1 MTDTSFYPSVSTLLP
16 LDAIPP
22 NLGFVQEGLHAV
34 FDRLFFRDLQ
44 VQKSAHGDV
53 GFYQLS
59 LVIYRRLG
67 FEIPGTGGVA
77 LVMYPDL
84 VAGPETSIPIALS
97 YRWQILKY
105 VRHFQHA
112 SLVELPRLVF
122 DALVEISGAPPP
134 ALLARLIDLF
144 HGAAADPVQDL
155 VNSINLEHLPS
166 VLLTNP
172 TLQNPG
178 AAPHE
183 VIDDLL
189 AQLEQSQTFTLYE
202 LIYDYLSSADSV
214 DQVFNDISTFFGQW
228 VKEFSRDD
236 FKAFLVPRCSVAIRD
251 LSLALEFPRT
261 LLQPVDANTGEVIDA
276 NSTLPEDQKQK
287 SRLTFVAGSVL
298 YSTETGFEF
307 DSLGTFSF
315 TTSQIGDTGLTLGFD
330 DMKLDLSRTKNIP
343 EATADGRPVDFV
355 GVYVKEATIGLPNRW
370 FKASGTTTGT
380 GPKLVG
386 TNLIIG
392 TGGFSGK
399 IGFDAAGVMHTQ
411 IGNIEAGLTA
421 FDLRF
426 ERNAIVES
434 NIRGWITIPGFK
446 DALGN
451 DATID
456 IRAHIA
462 QDGDFSVTATEKDGI
477 LIRIPGVMDFVI
489 YTLGF
494 GREDDR
500 FFLCASG
507 TATLTFQIPAL
518 TFDRPISVDLKKLV
532 IWEDGTFEIEGGT
545 LVLPKAVTLKVGP
558 VTLSVT
564 ALGTGSY
571 ERNGFSYK
579 WLSFDGGVDVNSGS
593 VQVQA
598 SGLKIYWRTDGP
610 PLDVFM
616 RVEGIA
622 VDMVIPGSKSADEAA
637 VLISGFLQV
646 KEPDPDATGSSA
658 GAEYA
663 GGIRLMLPRA
673 GIGASAAMRLNP
685 SIPSFLI
692 DAELSL
698 SVPIVIGNTNL
709 AFYAFRVL
717 LGMHY
722 VADRAAVNLPPDA
735 SWYEYYKKQVPLS
748 YREGVNV
755 DKFTSRKG
763 FSLGAGAV
771 VGTASDSAKA
781 ISAKLFLLLSL
792 PDVLLLVGQAAV
804 LGERADLRAT
814 EPPFSV
820 VIAVTRESIQ
830 AAFGVDYQVPEGS
843 GAILDLQALVEMGFF
858 FQDSGAWYINAGVD
872 TPASK
877 RITARIL
884 TLFDAWSYLMLSAS
898 GIRAGAGV
906 SWDFAKGFGP
916 VRFEAHVYLDTQGRL
931 SFKPK
936 QIGGRILM
944 GGSAAVKVFKFKMG
958 VSLAAALA
966 AEAPKP
972 FIVTGSVS
980 VELDLPKPVKKLGG
994 TFTLDFTWTFDSNL
1008 ETAALPVFNEDA
1020 PSEAARAVC
1029 VATRERFALNVAPGA
1044 MAAALPPP
1052 PTAGWSGSFDDFVVP
1067 LDSTID
1073 VEFKRPV
1080 APGPAVTNIGVTGTG
1095 FANADL
1101 VPPQRGKSPQVRHEY
1116 VVEEVRIRSWNPAAG
1131 RWDDYDVYG
1140 ALTPLAHLSFVDPAD
1155 LAGLREGWWQADQ
1168 PGRVNKLSLLSQT
1181 PLSYVN
1187 DTAGPFIPENSGITT
1202 ETLFCPEP
1210 PRPERCVAVDG
1221 PAWPDPMA
1229 SGRRYAFDGVDVR
1242 LTGGDGRAI
1251 PFPNTFGHLRGVA
1264 LRPGWRL
1271 EIVFP
1276 EPAARVR
1283 LKLATL
1289 SDGVTVH
1296 YRRRRQTGVNP
1307 SHQPVYDDIT
1317 MRSEV
1322 ADPLRLQQPLVYD
1335 APGAPIDR
1343 VVIEAG
1349 ECDCRDGPTAV
1360 ATAPAGGRPPW
1371 PDRGPPPPAPPAPPP
1386 CGSLEA
1392 YFAMVCAEVRGQ
1404 LAALE
1409 AEVAQLLAQA
1419 AEHELLADGAQG
1431 ECCSPALAVHHHGL
1445 AEELRAEADEL
1456 RGQMEA
1462 LAALL
1467 RCCPGAVPLRGDTVG
1482 EGLGGQRPPRQDY
1495 PPCNLD
1501 RSFDYG
1507 CATFFF
1513 GFCWLPAEDAA
1524 YNATIPGA
1532 GALLASNTAMVTA
1545 INRTLH
1551 PIWRLDTLYAV
1562 TLQVVDR
1569 VTVDEQGISTAAR
1582 RYLHL
1587 GFRTRGPLGHFHPYR
1602 AEYQALLAADRADQF
1617 RLQSLKPYIDFAHSY
1632 PSADGNVL
1640 NAKPLY
1646 YVEPRLRLA
1655 WLHPYVATM
1664 FGGQFDAYNGNP
1676 AVSSTLEV
1684 AILDPVDPRPAP
1696 GAPGEVPPVYLAFT
1710 AGLARHSPPDV
1721 KLLNNLATQGDP
1733 CTGVGQ
1739 GGIAPP
1745 GVQATVSVER
1755 LKPRKLYLAVF
1766 TARFG
1771 AAVQE
1776 VHRENFRTSR
1786 YADHPE
1792 QVNSYRLADADGTY
1806 LRDAVYDDVAVT
1818 LDAGR
1823 TAQLVALLSHAP
1835 PSGDPLEREYGH
1847 PFDRLAQGVLRL
1859 PALDPPVGTDFTIVR
1874 DAAGGGVLGFLVRSP
1889 EPLID
1894 PRITDAG
1901 AAPTLVL
1908 TQRNAPPVSFTTV
1921 HSKDRAMAFVGH
1933 PGLNVALHD
1942 LDFTFTLP
1950 EWNGAAWAPAS
1961 VVTVTLFLSPPVDPT
1976 GPAGPALSPGGVTQ

>member
-1 MTDTSFYPSVSTLLP
+1 MSTDTSFYPSVSTLLP

-22 NLGFVQEGLHAV
+22 NLGFVQDGLHAV

-44 VQKSAHGDV
+44 VQKSTHGDV

-59 LVIYRRLG
+59 LVLYRRLG

-77 LVMYPDL
+77 LVLNPSQ
-84 VAGPETSIPIALS
+84 VPGQITEIPIALS

-105 VRHFQHA
+105 VREFQHA

-134 ALLARLIDLF
+134 ALLARLVDLV

-155 VNSINLEHLPS
+155 VNSINLEHLPAIP
-166 VLLTNP
+166 LTKLSDP
-172 TLQNPG
+172 Q
-178 AAPHE
+178 AAADE

-202 LIYDYLSSADSV
+202 LIYGYLSTADSV
-214 DQVFNDISTFFGQW
+214 DQVFDDISTFFAQW

-236 FKAFLVPRCSVAIRD
+236 FEAFLIPRCSVALRD

-261 LLQPVDANTGEVIDA
+261 LLKPVNAQGEIIDA
-276 NSTLPEDQKQK
+276 TSSLPEDQKQK

-307 DSLGTFSF
+307 DTLGTFKF
-315 TTSQIGDTGLTLGFD
+315 TTSQIGNTGLTLGFD

-355 GVYVKEATIGLPNRW
+355 GVYVKEATIGLPNKW
-370 FKASGTTTGT
+370 FKASGKVTGT

-399 IGFDAAGVMHTQ
+399 IGFDAAGVMHTR

-434 NIRGWITIPGFK
+434 NIRGWITIPGFQ
-446 DALGN
+446 DTTGN
-451 DATID
+451 DATLE

-477 LIRIPGVMDFVI
+477 PIRIPGVMDFVV
-489 YTLGF
+489 YTLGL
-494 GREDDR
+494 GREDGR
-500 FFLCASG
+500 FYLCAAG

-518 TFDRPISVDLKKLV
+518 TFDRPITVDLKKLV
-532 IWEDGTFEIEGGT
+532 IWEDKTFEIEGGT
-545 LVLPKAVTLKVGP
+545 LVLPQAATLKVGP

-564 ALGTGSY
+564 ALSSGSY
-571 ERNGFSYK
+571 ERNGHRYK
-579 WLSFDGGVDVNSGS
+579 YFGFDGGVNVNPGGVDVR
-593 VQVQA
+593 A
-598 SGLKIYWRTDGP
+598 SGVKVYWRTDGP
-610 PLDVFM
+610 PLDVFL

-622 VDMVIPGSKSADEAA
+622 IDLVIPGSKSADEAA

-646 KEPDPDATGSSA
+646 KEPDPNDTGSSA
-658 GAEYA
+658 GTEYA
-663 GGIRLMLPRA
+663 GGVAFKLPKA
-673 GIGASAAMRLNP
+673 GIGGSAAMRLNP
-685 SIPSFLI
+685 STPSFLI
-692 DAELSL
+692 DTELSI
-698 SVPIVIGNTNL
+698 SVPIPLGNTSL
-709 AFYAFRVL
+709 GIYGFRGL
-717 LGMHY
+717 IGMRF
-722 VADRAAVNLPPDA
+722 VADRAAVNLADDA

-755 DKFTSRKG
+755 DKFSPRKG
-763 FSLGAGAV
+763 FSLGAGV
-771 VGTASDSAKA
+771 TLGTLSDSGKA
-781 ISAKLFLLLSL
+781 FSAKLFLLLSL
-792 PDVLLLVGQAAV
+792 PDVLLLQGQAAV
-804 LGERADLRAT
+804 LGERVDLSPT
-814 EPPFSV
+814 DPPFAVMIAITRQSV
-820 VIAVTRESIQ
+820 Q
-830 AAFGVDYQVPEGS
+830 AAFGLDYQVPEGS

-858 FQDSGAWYINAGVD
+858 FQDSGAWYVNAGVD
-872 TPASK
+872 TPESK
-877 RITARIL
+877 RITARIFS
-884 TLFDAWSYLMLSAS
+884 LFDAWSYLMLSAW

-931 SFKPK
+931 SFKPP

-994 TFTLDFTWTFDSNL
+994 TFTLDFTWTFNSNL
-1008 ETAALPVFNEDA
+1008 ETGALPVFNETDPA
-1020 PSEAARAVC
+1020 EAARAVS

-1044 MAAALPPP
+1044 MAAALPPQP
-1052 PTAGWSGSFDDFVVP
+1052 GGGWSGSFDDFVVP

-1140 ALTPLAHLSFVDPAD
+1140 ALTPLAHLPFVDAAN
-1155 LAGLREGWWQADQ
+1155 LAGLRQGWWQADQ

-1181 PLSYVN
+1181 PLSYAN
-1187 DTAGPFIPENSGITT
+1187 DMAGPFIPENSGITT

-1221 PAWPDPMA
+1221 PAWPDPVA
-1229 SGRRYAFDGVDVR
+1229 ARRRYAFDGVDVR

-1251 PFPNTFGHLRGVA
+1251 PFPNPFGHLRGVV

-1307 SHQPVYDDIT
+1307 SHQPVYDDVT
-1317 MRSEV
+1317 VRSEV
-1322 ADPLRLQQPLVYD
+1322 ADPLRLLQPLVYD
-1335 APGAPIDR
+1335 APNAPIDR

-1349 ECDCRDGPTAV
+1349 ECDCRDGPTAA

-1392 YFAMVCAEVRGQ
+1392 YFAAVCAEVRGQ
-1404 LAALE
+1404 LAALQEE
-1409 AEVAQLLAQA
+1409 AAQLLAQA
-1419 AEHELLADGAQG
+1419 AEHDLLADGAQG
-1431 ECCSPALAVHHHGL
+1431 ECCSPALATYHHGR
-1445 AEELRAEADEL
+1445 AEELRAQAEEL

-1467 RCCPGAVPLRGDTVG
+1467 RCCPGAVPSRGDTVG
-1482 EGLGGQRPPRQDY
+1482 EGLGGQRPPLPRDLF
-1495 PPCNLD
+1495 PCNLD
-1501 RSFDYG
+1501 RSFDFG
-1507 CATFFF
+1507 CTTLFF

-1551 PIWRLDTLYAV
+1551 PIWRPDTRYAV

-1569 VTVDEQGISTAAR
+1569 VTVDEKGISTAAR

-1587 GFRTRGPLGHFHPYR
+1587 GFRTRGGVGHFHPYR

-1664 FGGQFDAYNGNP
+1664 FGGQFDAYNGSP

-1696 GAPGEVPPVYLAFT
+1696 GAPGEVPPVHVEFG
-1710 AGLARHSPPDV
+1710 AGLAGHSPPDV

-1771 AAVQE
+1771 AAAQE
-1776 VHRENFRTSR
+1776 VHRYNFQTSR
-1786 YADHPE
+1786 YADHAE

-1818 LDAGR
+1818 LDAAG
-1823 TAQLVALLSHAP
+1823 TAQLVALLSPAP
-1835 PSGDPLEREYGH
+1835 PSGDPLELEYAH

-1859 PALDPPVGTDFTIVR
+1859 PPLDPPVGTDFTIVR
-1874 DAAGGGVLGFLVRSP
+1874 NAAGGGVLGLLVRSP
-1889 EPLID
+1889 EPFID
-1894 PRITDAG
+1894 PRVPDAD
-1901 AAPTLVL
+1901 AALTLVL
-1908 TQRNAPPVSFTTV
+1908 TQRNAPPVAFTTV

-1950 EWNGAAWAPAS
+1950 EWNGAACAPAS
-1961 VVTVTLFLSPPVDPT
+1961 VVTVTLFPSPPVDPT
-1976 GPAGPALSPGGVTQ
+1976 GPAGPALSPGGATQ